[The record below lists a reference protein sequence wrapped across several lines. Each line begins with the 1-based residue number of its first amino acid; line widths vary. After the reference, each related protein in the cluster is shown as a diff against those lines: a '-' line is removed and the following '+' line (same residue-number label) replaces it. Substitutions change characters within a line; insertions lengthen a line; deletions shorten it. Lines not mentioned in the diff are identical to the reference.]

1 MGKPN
6 IYEVTRST
14 AAAFVRI
21 QRQLHDVGLHATA
34 SKVNEASQKLGWE
47 AAEKMERVSAVPAE
61 ETKP

>member
-21 QRQLHDVGLHATA
+21 ERQLHDAGLHATA
-34 SKVNEASQKLGWE
+34 RKVNEASQKLGWE
-47 AAEKMERVSAVPAE
+47 AAEKLE
-61 ETKP
+61 KPK